1 MDLDLNDK
9 TVVITGGSKGIGLAC
24 ARTFAAEGAKVVL
37 AARSATDLND
47 AAATV
52 HATTGA
58 TVSTLPVD
66 LSDEAG
72 QRALADAVGAV
83 DVVVNNA
90 GAVPPGSLSAV
101 DTVTGRAAGDLKVVG
116 YIDLC
121 RPLPARLG
129 GQGSGVVVNVIG
141 AAGIRPQ
148 PTYIAGGA
156 GNAAL
161 IALTE
166 ALGSRSLRKGVRVLG
181 VNPGLVLTDRMTTLL
196 QAQARAKWD
205 DESHWEELVPTDPPP
220 ARPEQVAD
228 LVTFLAS
235 PRAGHVSGCVV
246 PIDAGGSAR

>member
-1 MDLDLNDK
+1 MDLDLSDK

-72 QRALADAVGAV
+72 QRALAEAVGAV

-101 DTVTGRAAGDLKVVG
+101 DTDTWRAAWDLKIGRAS
-116 YIDLC
+116 C
-121 RPLPARLG
+121 R
-129 GQGSGVVVNVIG
+129 
-141 AAGIRPQ
+141 
-148 PTYIAGGA
+148 
-156 GNAAL
+156 
-161 IALTE
+161 E
-166 ALGSRSLRKGVRVLG
+166 RVF
-181 VNPGLVLTDRMTTLL
+181 
-196 QAQARAKWD
+196 Q
-205 DESHWEELVPTDPPP
+205 
-220 ARPEQVAD
+220 
-228 LVTFLAS
+228 
-235 PRAGHVSGCVV
+235 
-246 PIDAGGSAR
+246 

>member
-101 DTVTGRAAGDLKVVG
+101 DKSEEHTSELQSLMRISYAVFCLK
-116 YIDLC
+116 
-121 RPLPARLG
+121 
-129 GQGSGVVVNVIG
+129 
-141 AAGIRPQ
+141 
-148 PTYIAGGA
+148 
-156 GNAAL
+156 
-161 IALTE
+161 
-166 ALGSRSLRKGVRVLG
+166 K
-181 VNPGLVLTDRMTTLL
+181 
-196 QAQARAKWD
+196 KK
-205 DESHWEELVPTDPPP
+205 
-220 ARPEQVAD
+220 
-228 LVTFLAS
+228 
-235 PRAGHVSGCVV
+235 
-246 PIDAGGSAR
+246 